1 MQPPDEAGRVEFRIE
16 VEAEHP
22 KRHGCRRMV
31 HWDELAPGAIVAY
44 AVQRVLPEGRCPVT
58 QPRNRRGRSPR
69 GGVPWSRPT
78 FLLASVILP
87 IPRPSLM
94 TRYAFSSYV
103 VLGGAAVFAPSCAS
117 AEAYFGCATVRR
129 YGFSVLKPC
138 GYFFLASSSDTDVGM
153 MTSWPGFQFTG
164 VATVCL
170 AVNWQESRRRS
181 TSSKLRP
188 VLIGYTIIALTFLSG
203 PTMNTERTVALST
216 AVRLPPVALGWIMS

>member
-1 MQPPDEAGRVEFRIE
+1 MMPIRCASDWHAQASSSANRRAPTWWESNASRGASEQDASSPCSMISGSGTSRPVSGTRRGERNE
-16 VEAEHP
+16 VEAERF
-22 KRHGCRRMV
+22 RHDVDAGGRR
-31 HWDELAPGAIVAY
+31 A
-44 AVQRVLPEGRCPVT
+44 
-58 QPRNRRGRSPR
+58 
-69 GGVPWSRPT
+69 
-78 FLLASVILP
+78 
-87 IPRPSLM
+87 
-94 TRYAFSSYV
+94 
-103 VLGGAAVFAPSCAS
+103 APSWAS

-164 VATVCL
+164 VATTCL
-170 AVNWQESRRRS
+170 AVNWHESRRRS